1 LRSAEEAPSPSV
13 AYEQPAPVPPGC
25 VMNPDTG
32 ELQRIVL
39 VPLIVGKIAT
49 MMAVRQKCIDSK
61 S

>member
-1 LRSAEEAPSPSV
+1 
-13 AYEQPAPVPPGC
+13 
-25 VMNPDTG
+25 MNPDTG

-39 VPLIVGKIAT
+39 VPLIVGKIVT